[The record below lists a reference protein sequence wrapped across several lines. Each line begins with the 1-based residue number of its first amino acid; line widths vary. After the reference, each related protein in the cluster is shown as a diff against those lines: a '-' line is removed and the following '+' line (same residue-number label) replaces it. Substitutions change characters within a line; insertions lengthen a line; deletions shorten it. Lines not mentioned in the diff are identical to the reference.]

1 MVRKS
6 VYTREDVIA
15 AGLAVVEK
23 EGAAN
28 LSARRV
34 ADELGASTA
43 PVYSNFANMGELT
56 VAVNQAVVDMLL
68 DLTLQKHTDDPFLN
82 MGVGVLEF
90 ARRRPR
96 LYSALFLHG
105 GRDCRAGDVVRAT
118 LLERMASLPTL
129 ARLQPVERIVL
140 LHKVSIFT
148 HGLATVIVTGGDRA
162 PEWDAMVTL
171 LAEVGHAIL
180 ADALAASP
188 RTEADLASLGR
199 LCEPPPS
206 TKDEE

>member
-23 EGAAN
+23 DGAAN

-34 ADELGASTA
+34 AEELGASTA
-43 PVYSNFANMGELT
+43 PVYSNFENMEELT
-56 VAVNQAVVDMLL
+56 VAVNRAVVAMLL
-68 DLTLQKHTDDPFLN
+68 DLTLEKHTSDPFLN

-90 ARRRPR
+90 AQRRPR
-96 LYSALFLHG
+96 LYSALFLHP
-105 GRDCRAGDVVRAT
+105 RADCRAGDVVRTT
-118 LLERMASLPTL
+118 LLERMASLPEL
-129 ARLQPVERIVL
+129 DRLQPVERIVL

-148 HGLATVIVTGGDRA
+148 HGLATLIVTGGDRA

-171 LAEVGHAIL
+171 LSEVGHAIL
-180 ADALAASP
+180 KDALASSP
-188 RTEADLASLGR
+188 RTPEDLAALGR
-199 LCEPPPS
+199 LCEQPAAS
-206 TKDEE
+206 LDEE